1 MKTKQK
7 TMPGPKKKKSPL
19 KFFGSMIPSFNP
31 LGNKSNKANSLVGN
45 VLNPGIDNALNS
57 GIGKNSFS
65 AMNSLQDTF
74 YPKNAT
80 TTVNKSPFKKTTT
93 TKQTKKKQ

>member
-7 TMPGPKKKKSPL
+7 TMPGTKKNKSPL

-31 LGNKSNKANSLVGN
+31 LGNKNNKANSIFGN
-45 VLNPGIDNALNS
+45 ALNPGIGNTT
-57 GIGKNSFS
+57 
-65 AMNSLQDTF
+65 NSLQDTF

>member
-1 MKTKQK
+1 
-7 TMPGPKKKKSPL
+7 MPGPKKKKSPL

-45 VLNPGIDNALNS
+45 VLNPGIGNA
-57 GIGKNSFS
+57 I
-65 AMNSLQDTF
+65 NSLQDTF